1 MTNAVRL
8 PYTISNQSL
17 TFFVKGKPYSL
28 TREHERYAEAK
39 QLLLAP
45 GEHDAEHLMALV
57 DVRKALLRDSYG
69 AITFIGQDIVFKGQV
84 LTGLWVE
91 RILEFQKAGEPFAP
105 LWNALGSLMQN
116 PTQAAIERLPVFLE
130 KSQLGFLED
139 GRFVAYKAVRGDYMD
154 IHTGNSFRNM
164 IGDTPHMPRDRV
176 NSDPNACCS
185 TGLHVGTPDYVKDFG
200 LGADG
205 RRVMLIAVWPHDVVS
220 VPYSYDG
227 TKMRICAYEVIDEL
241 DEEYAATILGRPVLT
256 PRSQMPA
263 PNDASLDEVDQ
274 DEGVDDTVEEE
285 QDENQI
291 ELLPEED
298 EDEEGESDAEGDAPE
313 ITAYESVKEGDV
325 ISYRD
330 IDAPFCGLVIEIDPN
345 DTLRVCVRGI
355 DDGHCWVSDTDFE
368 AIIPAAEVTAAMLV
382 VEGSIVTL
390 ADHPRLRDGKYTVA
404 GLIESGDGAQDVPD
418 DAVFEV
424 ELDDGEDGRASVQN
438 RHIVGVELAGETLWP
453 RTVAE
458 QVEFPVEPEA
468 PALTAKVGDRI
479 ETVEG
484 GWPPAG
490 IYEVAQVD
498 EGAEFRLIV
507 QTEHDGLQGVL
518 NRYVKRIVRD

>member
-57 DVRKALLRDSYG
+57 DVRKALLRDSFG

-105 LWNALGSLMQN
+105 LWNALGSLVQN

-205 RRVMLIAVWPHDVVS
+205 RRGMLIAVWPHDVVS

-263 PNDASLDEVDQ
+263 PNDATLDEVDQ

-285 QDENQI
+285 DENQI

-298 EDEEGESDAEGDAPE
+298 DEDAVIHQPGTVVEYVEFDAVLYGVVGDADQVRGLDGDLIEPDRINRVLKDHE
-313 ITAYESVKEGDV
+313 ITAAALVCEGAQIRVENDPVIKDGDYTVVGYSEDDDHNQIDTDSWFWRVELRDV
-325 ISYRD
+325 D
-330 IDAPFCGLVIEIDPN
+330 GGVAVINRAIVAV
-345 DTLRVCVRGI
+345 TVRG
-355 DDGHCWVSDTDFE
+355 E
-368 AIIPAAEVTAAMLV
+368 
-382 VEGSIVTL
+382 
-390 ADHPRLRDGKYTVA
+390 R
-404 GLIESGDGAQDVPD
+404 
-418 DAVFEV
+418 
-424 ELDDGEDGRASVQN
+424 
-438 RHIVGVELAGETLWP
+438 LWP

-468 PALTAKVGDRI
+468 PALEAKVGDRI
-479 ETVEG
+479 ETVDG

>member
-1 MTNAVRL
+1 MTTAVRL

-69 AITFIGQDIVFKGQV
+69 AITFIGQDIVFKGKV
-84 LTGLWVE
+84 LTGLWVD
-91 RILEFQKAGEPFAP
+91 RILEFQKAGEPFGP

-154 IHTGNSFRNM
+154 IHTGHTFRNM
-164 IGDTPHMPRDRV
+164 IGDTPHMPRDQV

-256 PRSQMPA
+256 PRSQLPA
-263 PNDASLDEVDQ
+263 PNDAALDEVDQ
-274 DEGVDDTVEEE
+274 DQGVEDEEHDD
-285 QDENQI
+285 NQI
-291 ELLPEED
+291 PLLPEED
-298 EDEEGESDAEGDAPE
+298 DTDAVVHQPGTVVEYVEFDAVLYGVVGDADLVRGLDGDLIEPDRINRVLKDHE
-313 ITAYESVKEGDV
+313 ITAAALACEGAEIRVEGDPA
-325 ISYRD
+325 IKDGDYTIIGYSED
-330 IDAPFCGLVIEIDPN
+330 DEHNQLDGNSWFW
-345 DTLRVCVRGI
+345 RV
-355 DDGHCWVSDTDFE
+355 E
-368 AIIPAAEVTAAMLV
+368 
-382 VEGSIVTL
+382 
-390 ADHPRLRDGKYTVA
+390 LRDVDGGVAVMNHSIKTV
-404 GLIESGDGAQDVPD
+404 V
-418 DAVFEV
+418 V
-424 ELDDGEDGRASVQN
+424 R
-438 RHIVGVELAGETLWP
+438 GETLWP

-468 PALTAKVGDRI
+468 PQPQHPSLEAQVGDRI

-490 IYEVAQVD
+490 IYEVVRVD

-507 QTEHDGLQGVL
+507 QTEHDGQQGVL